1 MPMTTLST
9 DKVVAILELA
19 DADAEA
25 RHDWED
31 GFIPDDLDAHWARA
45 VAVLHEPERSDL
57 LLISLMNAGLVE
69 GELMRVEPAGAQ
81 HRSSRLYAYA
91 GLTDEGR
98 AFAIQHGWVDR
109 D

>member
-1 MPMTTLST
+1 MTATLQSQARALGDPT
-9 DKVVAILELA
+9 RHGVFSYLV
-19 DADAEA
+19 DADRPVDVAELTDPFGLNDNAIRQPLA
-25 RHDWED
+25 RLVD
-31 GFIPDDLDAHWARA
+31 
-45 VAVLHEPERSDL
+45 
-57 LLISLMNAGLVE
+57 AGLVE

-81 HRSSRLYAYA
+81 HRSSRVYAYA